1 MATMLGSLIMAV
13 ALPEAFDG
21 RGLLFA
27 ATFVIMQV
35 GRAVAATVAA
45 TGA

>member
-35 GRAVAATVAA
+35 GRAMVATVLLR
-45 TGA
+45 GL